1 VKRLAFIRRAYLPV
15 VERARQMFDVAYED
29 RQLPTDEALRLVRA
43 HRADAIFFTSTFRFD
58 AAFIDALPGSVK
70 VAASAS
76 SFLDHADVAAARA
89 RGLVLTYAPDIA
101 TGCVADLAFGL
112 AIGAARGFGRH
123 ARTMREQSWV
133 TRTMGEG
140 LGTRLWGK
148 TMGVIGFG
156 RIGRAFA
163 HRARGFGMHVVYH
176 DLRRAADQI
185 EHGAVFHPDL
195 RSMLPLCDFVSLHTP
210 LNAATRHILDRE
222 RLSLL
227 PRGAIVV
234 NSARGGLVD
243 EAALIE
249 LLESGHLGG
258 AGLDV
263 FEREPDF
270 NPKLAELDTVFLTPH
285 VNSATRETRLA
296 LGYACL
302 EDIAAVLDGRA
313 PLRPA
318 GEGIDHLTLR
328 RRLSPL
334 PR

>member
-1 VKRLAFIRRAYLPV
+1 MKPRLAFIRRAYMPV

-29 RQLPTDEALRLVRA
+29 RQLPPDEALRLVAA
-43 HRADAIFFTSTFRFD
+43 HKADAIFFTSTFKFD
-58 AAFIDALPGSVK
+58 ACFVAGLPDHVK

-76 SFLDHADVAAARA
+76 SFLDHADLAAASA

-112 AIGAARGFGRH
+112 VLGAARGFGRH
-123 ARTMREQSWV
+123 ARTMRERSWQ

-140 LGTRLWGK
+140 LGTRVWGK
-148 TMGVIGFG
+148 TMGIIGFG

-163 HRARGFGMHVVYH
+163 HRCRGFGMRVVYH

-185 EHGAVFHPDL
+185 EHGAVYYPSL
-195 RSMLPLCDFVSLHTP
+195 VEMMPRCDFVSLHTP
-210 LNAATRHILDRE
+210 LNASTRHILNR
-222 RLSLL
+222 RMLSLL

-234 NSARGGLVD
+234 NSARGGLID

-249 LLESGHLGG
+249 LLESGHLAA

-263 FEREPDF
+263 FEQEPHF
-270 NPKLAELDTVFLTPH
+270 NPRLAALDNVFLTPH
-285 VNSATRETRLA
+285 INSATHETRLA

-302 EDIAAVLDGRA
+302 EDIEAVLEGRP

-318 GEGIDHLTLR
+318 GEGIDHLNLR
-328 RRLSPL
+328 RRVA
-334 PR
+334 R

>member
-1 VKRLAFIRRAYLPV
+1 MKPRLAFIRRAYLPV
-15 VERARQMFDVAYED
+15 VERARQLFDVAYED
-29 RQLPTDEALRLVRA
+29 RQLPPDEALALVKA
-43 HRADAIFFTSTFRFD
+43 HQADAIFFTSTFKFD
-58 AAFIDALPGSVK
+58 AAFIAALPTQVK

-89 RGLVLTYAPDIA
+89 RGLILTYAPDIA

-112 AIGAARGFGRH
+112 VIGAARGFGQH
-123 ARTMREQSWV
+123 ARIMRERRWV

-140 LGTRLWGK
+140 LGTRVWGK

-163 HRARGFGMHVVYH
+163 HRARGFGMCVVYH

-185 EHGAVFHPDL
+185 EHGAVFYRDL
-195 RSMLPLCDFVSLHTP
+195 AEMLPRCDFVSLHTP
-210 LNAATRHILDRE
+210 LNASTRHILGRE
-222 RLSLL
+222 ALALL

-234 NSARGGLVD
+234 NSARGGLID

-263 FEREPDF
+263 FEQEPDF
-270 NPKLAELDTVFLTPH
+270 DPRLAGLDNVFLTPH

-296 LGYACL
+296 LGHACL
-302 EDIAAVLDGRA
+302 EDIAAVLAGRP

-328 RRLSPL
+328 RRAPA
-334 PR
+334 